1 MGKKSDEKARK
12 ADGESKKITRKEYK
26 RVLNGLQI
34 ELVKL
39 QGWVQQQGLKVVVI
53 FEGRDASGKG
63 GVIQRITH
71 RLNDRICRVVA
82 LGVPSAREET
92 QWYFQR
98 YVGHLPAAGEMV
110 LFDRSWYTL
119 VGVERVMGFYPES
132 TCQEFFRSCPEFE
145 RMLTR
150 AGITVIKYW
159 FDISMEEQERRFR
172 ARLEDPTKRWK
183 LSKMDI
189 ESRTRWS
196 EYSKARDDMFKYTNI
211 EEAPWWV
218 VNADDKKRA
227 RLNSITHLLSQIDY
241 KEIKPKVVTMD
252 DRKPLVKPD
261 PPIIDPAQLVPRI
274 Y

>member
-1 MGKKSDEKARK
+1 MCKKAGKKAAKK
-12 ADGESKKITRKEYK
+12 GESPKKIGRKEYK
-26 RVLNGLQI
+26 RVLNDLQI

-39 QGWVQQQGLKVVVI
+39 QGWIQQQGLKVVVI
-53 FEGRDASGKG
+53 FEGRDAAGKG

-71 RLNDRICRVVA
+71 RLNDRVCRVVA
-82 LGVPSAREET
+82 LGVPSAREES

-98 YVGHLPAAGEMV
+98 YIKHLPAAGEMV

-119 VGVERVMGFYPES
+119 VGVERVMGFYPEA
-132 TCQEFFRSCPEFE
+132 TCQEFFRTCPEFE
-145 RMLTR
+145 SMLAR
-150 AGITVIKYW
+150 SGITIIKYW

-211 EEAPWWV
+211 EGAPWWV
-218 VNADDKKRA
+218 VNANDKRRA

-252 DRKPLVKPD
+252 DRKPLRKPD
-261 PPIIDPAQLVPRI
+261 PPIIAPSQLVPQI

>member
-1 MGKKSDEKARK
+1 MGKKKETDVG
-12 ADGESKKITRKEYK
+12 ADDHAPKKISRKEYK
-26 RVLNGLQI
+26 KVLTELQI

-39 QGWVQQQGLKVVVI
+39 QGWIQQQGQKVVVI

-98 YVGHLPAAGEMV
+98 YVEHLPAAGEMV

-132 TCQEFFRSCPEFE
+132 MCQEFFRSCPEFE

-150 AGITVIKYW
+150 AGITIIKYW

-183 LSKMDI
+183 LSKMDV

-211 EEAPWWV
+211 PEAPWWV
-218 VNADDKKRA
+218 VNADNKKRA

-241 KEIKPKVVTMD
+241 HEVEPKVVTMD
-252 DRKPLVKPD
+252 DRKPLSKPE
-261 PPIIDPAQLVPRI
+261 PPMISAEQCVPEL